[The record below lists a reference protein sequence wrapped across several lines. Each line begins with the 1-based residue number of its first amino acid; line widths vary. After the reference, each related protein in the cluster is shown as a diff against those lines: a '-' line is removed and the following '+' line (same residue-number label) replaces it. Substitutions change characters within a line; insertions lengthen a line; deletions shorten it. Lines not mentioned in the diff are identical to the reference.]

1 VLGSPPFPGGNM
13 FYLHWTPETQI
24 VPNAIY
30 TMFFFLYV
38 HIYDKLSLLKG
49 STLRLLLE
57 AGISELP
64 ASLLLCLE
72 AFKEELPDTVMSTV
86 IQQPAWILSE

>member
-13 FYLHWTPETQI
+13 FYFHWTPETQI

-64 ASLLLCLE
+64 ASLLLCFG
-72 AFKEELPDTVMSTV
+72 AVINKIRATWTNTVNP
-86 IQQPAWILSE
+86 QQ